1 MLRLIRPH
9 GDKLESMQTAVKR
22 SSDHTESDTV
32 HVYA

>member
-9 GDKLESMQTAVKR
+9 GDKHESMQTVKR